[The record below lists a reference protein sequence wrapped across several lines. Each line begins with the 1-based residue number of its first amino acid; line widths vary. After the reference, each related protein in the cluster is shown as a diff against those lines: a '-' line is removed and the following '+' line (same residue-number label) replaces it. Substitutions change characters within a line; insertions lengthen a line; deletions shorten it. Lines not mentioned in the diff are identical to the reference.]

1 MTIIHYTKLNAHLT
15 SSSKGK
21 GGFDAPVFL
30 LFGEEVIYKSA
41 LETLLDILVPAS
53 DRKFAY
59 DPFDGCRE
67 NVPAA
72 IRYLNTYS
80 LSGGRKVVALLD
92 SDIFYSKPRE
102 SVSSETVK
110 TSAASDGIV
119 DTTDTSE
126 QLIEALTDGFPK
138 NHFLIITAEMVD
150 RRRRLFKIINDLGL
164 IVDCSVP
171 KGDRQADRAV
181 QQSVLAMKKQ
191 EILGKSN
198 KTISNAAFAALYE
211 LTGFDL
217 RTFSNNLLKLVDF
230 IGERQEITEEDVL
243 GVLRRTKQDP
253 IYEFTNAVTDK
264 HLDDALFYLASL
276 LSDGFHPLQLLAA
289 LTNQIRRLIVVKSF
303 SENLPSGL
311 WRADLPY
318 HYFQKSILP
327 LVVDYDK
334 GLQNSV
340 AEWDTYRDKRE
351 AGEHDPPGNKAA
363 KKKKTDP
370 VTDLLIAPNPKSPYP
385 VYKSMQ
391 KVDGFTMKSL
401 QEILRALS
409 QADILLKST
418 DHSPQVVVEKI
429 IVQICGQEET

>member
-1 MTIIHYTKLNAHLT
+1 MAIIHYTKLKAHLMDPT
-15 SSSKGK
+15 RGK
-21 GGFDAPVFL
+21 EGADVPVFL
-30 LFGEEVIYKSA
+30 LYGEEVIYKSA
-41 LETLLDILVPAS
+41 LEMLLDVLVPAP

-59 DPFDGCRE
+59 DSFDGYRE
-67 NVPAA
+67 NIPEAL
-72 IRYLNTYS
+72 RYLNTYS
-80 LSGGRKVVALLD
+80 LSSGRKVVALLD

-102 SVSSETVK
+102 STPSETEE
-110 TSAASDGIV
+110 ASSPAKGMV
-119 DTTDTSE
+119 DTKDTSE
-126 QLIEALTDGFPK
+126 QLIEAVTHGFPK
-138 NHFLIITAEMVD
+138 NHFMIITAEMVD
-150 RRRRLFKIINDLGL
+150 RRRRLFKVINDLGL

-181 QQSVLAMKKQ
+181 QQSVLAMKKE

-198 KTISNAAFAALYE
+198 KTISNAAFAALVE

-217 RTFSNNLLKLVDF
+217 RTFSNNLAKLVDF

-303 SENLPSGL
+303 AENMPSGL
-311 WRADLPY
+311 WRADLSY
-318 HYFQKSILP
+318 HYFQKSVLP
-327 LVVDYDK
+327 LIVDYDK
-334 GLQNSV
+334 ILQRNV
-340 AEWDTYRDKRE
+340 ADWDTCRNDGQP
-351 AGEHDPPGNKAA
+351 GEHDSSGNKAP

-370 VTDLLIAPNPKSPYP
+370 MTDLLIAPNPKSPYP

-409 QADILLKST
+409 HADILLKST
-418 DHSPQVVVEKI
+418 DHPPQAVVEKVVI
-429 IVQICGQEET
+429 QICGREET